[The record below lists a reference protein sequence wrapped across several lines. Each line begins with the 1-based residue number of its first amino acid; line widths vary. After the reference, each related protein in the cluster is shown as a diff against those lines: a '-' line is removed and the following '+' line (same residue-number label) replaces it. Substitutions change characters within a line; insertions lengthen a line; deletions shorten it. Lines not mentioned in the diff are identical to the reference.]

1 MLFTQQYKMC
11 FGREKKF
18 LMDNYIKC
26 KMYTAFQTNEQFQTN
41 QDRDE
46 MHLVALLNWCSVQKW
61 EDMKQEGRLCQQ
73 CCIEEVREAL
83 EAMLRESN
91 LSSLI

>member
-1 MLFTQQYKMC
+1 MQNVYGISNK
-11 FGREKKF
+11 
-18 LMDNYIKC
+18 Y
-26 KMYTAFQTNEQFQTN
+26 EQFQTN

-46 MHLVALLNWCSVQKW
+46 MHLVALLNWCSLPKW
-61 EDMKQEGRLCQQ
+61 EDMKHEGRLCQQ

-91 LSSLI
+91 LSSLTLARMKDGKVESLRRR